1 LEEESNTISTEA
13 QRGDCSPGPSPK
25 GIAIFYPP
33 GINKAALPPSLAVIN
48 EPDYIEPPASW
59 KVFPQFYSQGIHNVV
74 SIEVEEGTSIY
85 GTGQVTGPLL
95 RNGRN
100 TVLWNIG
107 NFCYE
112 LFEGRNLYQS
122 HPWVL
127 GVRRNG
133 FAFGVI
139 FDTTWLSEI
148 DLGQRIRFTTDGP
161 PCRVIVIDRDSPQAV
176 MRGLA
181 ELTGNMPLPPKW
193 SLGFHQSRWS
203 YYPDSRMKEV
213 ADEYRHRKLPCDV
226 IWADIH
232 YMDGFRVFT
241 FDPVGFP
248 DPKATNDYL
257 HERGFKAVWTS
268 DPGIRAEP
276 GYPVYDR
283 GTERDFWVK
292 TANGEEY
299 HGEVWPGPCAFPDF
313 TRPEVRGWWAGLVA
327 DFVSSGIDGV
337 WIDMNEPDVV
347 LFTTMPADNWHLGG
361 GGLPKGS
368 HLQYHNVYGMLV
380 TRAIREGLVKARP
393 DKRPFVL
400 TRSSFLGGQRY
411 AAMWTGDNASSWQHL
426 RMSVPMALNLGLSGQ
441 PFNGADIGGFWGN
454 ATPELFAHWIS
465 VGVLFPFARA
475 HTAEG
480 TDAHEPWAFGSE
492 VEAVSRVALE
502 RRYRLLPYLYTLF
515 REASTNGMPVM
526 RPLFFADPSDPDLR
540 SEDQSFLLGAD
551 LLVVPKWAENPRLPK
566 GIWRSVSLVGED
578 SINDPYQPN
587 VLMRGGSII
596 PLGRVIQHTGQESL
610 EPLTLLVCLDEGGRA
625 EGRLYEDVGDGYDFQ
640 QGEFLLTTYFANKK
654 GDSVVVTIAHEEG
667 GMKRPERETKIQIVG
682 DSYATGGGS
691 AKRDV
696 E

>member
-1 LEEESNTISTEA
+1 
-13 QRGDCSPGPSPK
+13 
-25 GIAIFYPP
+25 
-33 GINKAALPPSLAVIN
+33 
-48 EPDYIEPPASW
+48 
-59 KVFPQFYSQGIHNVV
+59 
-74 SIEVEEGTSIY
+74 
-85 GTGQVTGPLL
+85 
-95 RNGRN
+95 
-100 TVLWNIG
+100 
-107 NFCYE
+107 
-112 LFEGRNLYQS
+112 
-122 HPWVL
+122 
-127 GVRRNG
+127 
-133 FAFGVI
+133 
-139 FDTTWLSEI
+139 
-148 DLGQRIRFTTDGP
+148 
-161 PCRVIVIDRDSPQAV
+161 
-176 MRGLA
+176 
-181 ELTGNMPLPPKW
+181 
-193 SLGFHQSRWS
+193 
-203 YYPDSRMKEV
+203 
-213 ADEYRHRKLPCDV
+213 
-226 IWADIH
+226 
-232 YMDGFRVFT
+232 
-241 FDPVGFP
+241 
-248 DPKATNDYL
+248 
-257 HERGFKAVWTS
+257 
-268 DPGIRAEP
+268 
-276 GYPVYDR
+276 
-283 GTERDFWVK
+283 
-292 TANGEEY
+292 
-299 HGEVWPGPCAFPDF
+299 
-313 TRPEVRGWWAGLVA
+313 
-327 DFVSSGIDGV
+327 
-337 WIDMNEPDVV
+337 V

-380 TRAIREGLVKARP
+380 TRAIREGLLKARP

-480 TDAHEPWAFGSE
+480 TVAHEPWAFGSE